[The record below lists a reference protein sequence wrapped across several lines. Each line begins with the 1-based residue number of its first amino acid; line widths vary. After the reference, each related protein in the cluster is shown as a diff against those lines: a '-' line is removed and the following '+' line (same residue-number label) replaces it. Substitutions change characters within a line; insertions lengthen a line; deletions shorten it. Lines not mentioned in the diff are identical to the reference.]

1 MRQLLTR
8 SADLGSRR
16 YGTSP
21 VVTSP
26 SRRTRL
32 LTIGQRCCCVL
43 PTPRVRDQLSRI
55 AADGSVKLPVR
66 IVPPLIAERADGL
79 TPVGCAT
86 AIAAWILHLRGHG
99 APVKDPG
106 ADRARTA
113 AEAADDPTAVSG
125 VLETLHSGLGDDS
138 TLVRMII
145 EQMGALTA
153 IPPAS

>member
-1 MRQLLTR
+1 RLMRQLLTR

-99 APVKDPG
+99 ALSKIP
-106 ADRARTA
+106 ARIA
-113 AEAADDPTAVSG
+113 HARQPRPPT
-125 VLETLHSGLGDDS
+125 
-138 TLVRMII
+138 I
-145 EQMGALTA
+145 
-153 IPPAS
+153 